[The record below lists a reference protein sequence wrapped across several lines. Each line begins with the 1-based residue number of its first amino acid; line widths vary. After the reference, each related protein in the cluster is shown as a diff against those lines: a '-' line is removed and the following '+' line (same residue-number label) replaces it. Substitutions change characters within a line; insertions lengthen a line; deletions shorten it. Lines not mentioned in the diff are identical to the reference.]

1 MRRICC
7 KGRLVV
13 MAYDLSRFLKAQE
26 RDYDTALA
34 EIRAG
39 RKTSHWIWYIF
50 PQLGELGFSPT
61 AKFYGI
67 TDLDEA
73 HAYLADKLLRTRLLE
88 ISQAL
93 LDLPIRDIEDIMG
106 YPDNLKLCS
115 SMTLF
120 HLAEPTCDVF
130 QRVLD
135 KYFDGEPDKKTMAL
149 CKKGD

>member
-1 MRRICC
+1 MI
-7 KGRLVV
+7 
-13 MAYDLSRFLKAQE
+13 YDLSRFIKAQE
-26 RDYDTALA
+26 NDYDTALS
-34 EIRAG
+34 EIKAG

-50 PQLGELGFSPT
+50 PQLEELGFSPT

-67 TDLDEA
+67 VDLDEA
-73 HAYLADKLLRTRLLE
+73 RAYLANNLLRTRLIE
-88 ISQAL
+88 ISQAM
-93 LDLPIRDIEDIMG
+93 LDLSSRDIKDIMD

-130 QRVLD
+130 QKTPD
-135 KYFDGEPDKKTMAL
+135 KYFDGKPDKKTIAL

>member
-1 MRRICC
+1 
-7 KGRLVV
+7 

-67 TDLDEA
+67 ADLDEA
-73 HAYLADKLLRTRLLE
+73 RAYLADNLLRTHLLE

-93 LDLPIRDIEDIMG
+93 LDLPSKDIDVIMG

-120 HLAEPTCDVF
+120 YLAEPSCEVF
-130 QRVLD
+130 QKVLD
-135 KYFDGEPDKKTMAL
+135 KYFDGKPDEKTIAL

>member
-1 MRRICC
+1 AR
-7 KGRLVV
+7 
-13 MAYDLSRFLKAQE
+13 
-26 RDYDTALA
+26 
-34 EIRAG
+34 
-39 RKTSHWIWYIF
+39 
-50 PQLGELGFSPT
+50 
-61 AKFYGI
+61 
-67 TDLDEA
+67 
-73 HAYLADKLLRTRLLE
+73 AYLADNLLRTRLLE

-93 LDLPIRDIEDIMG
+93 LDLPSRDIEDIMG

-120 HLAEPTCDVF
+120 HLAEPTCDVL

>member
-1 MRRICC
+1 
-7 KGRLVV
+7 

-26 RDYDTALA
+26 RDYHTALE

-39 RKTSHWIWYIF
+39 HKSSHWIWYIF
-50 PQLGELGFSPT
+50 PQLEALGFSPT

-67 TDLDEA
+67 ADLDEA
-73 HAYLADKLLRTRLLE
+73 RAYLRNNLLRTRLLT

-93 LDLPIRDIEDIMG
+93 LDLPSNDIDAIMG

-120 HLAEPTCDVF
+120 QLAEPDCDIF
-130 QRVLD
+130 QKVLD
-135 KYFDGEPDKKTMAL
+135 KYFDGKPDEKTITL
-149 CKKGD
+149 CRRK

>member
-1 MRRICC
+1 
-7 KGRLVV
+7 

-26 RDYDTALA
+26 RDYDTALK
-34 EIRAG
+34 EIKAG
-39 RKTSHWIWYIF
+39 HKSSHWIWYIF

-73 HAYLADKLLRTRLLE
+73 RAYLEDNLLRSRLLE

-93 LDLPIRDIEDIMG
+93 LDLPSHDIDAIMG

-120 HLAEPTCDVF
+120 QLAEPTCEVF
-130 QRVLD
+130 QKVLD
-135 KYFDGEPDKKTMAL
+135 KFFDGKPDEKTIAL

>member
-1 MRRICC
+1 
-7 KGRLVV
+7 

-34 EIRAG
+34 EIKAG

-61 AKFYGI
+61 AKYYGI
-67 TDLDEA
+67 VDLDEA
-73 HAYLADKLLRTRLLE
+73 RAYLANNLLRTRLLE

-93 LDLPIRDIEDIMG
+93 LDLPSRDIEDIMG

>member
-1 MRRICC
+1 
-7 KGRLVV
+7 

-26 RDYDTALA
+26 RDYHTALE

-39 RKTSHWIWYIF
+39 HKSSHWIWYIF
-50 PQLGELGFSPT
+50 PQLEALGFSPT

-67 TDLDEA
+67 ADLDEA
-73 HAYLADKLLRTRLLE
+73 RAYLGNNLLRTRLFT

-93 LDLPIRDIEDIMG
+93 LDLPSNDIDAIMG

-120 HLAEPTCDVF
+120 HLAEPDCDIF
-130 QRVLD
+130 QKVLD
-135 KYFDGEPDKKTMAL
+135 KYFDGKPDEKTISL
-149 CKKGD
+149 CRRK

>member
-1 MRRICC
+1 
-7 KGRLVV
+7 

-34 EIRAG
+34 EIKAG

-50 PQLGELGFSPT
+50 PQLGELGFSPN

-67 TDLDEA
+67 VDLDEA
-73 HAYLADKLLRTRLLE
+73 RVYLADNLLRTRLLE

-93 LDLPIRDIEDIMG
+93 LDLPSRDIEDIMG

-120 HLAEPTCDVF
+120 HLAEPTCDIF
-130 QRVLD
+130 PKVLD
-135 KYFDGEPDKKTMAL
+135 KYFDGNLDKKTIEI

>member
-1 MRRICC
+1 
-7 KGRLVV
+7 

-50 PQLGELGFSPT
+50 PQLGELGFSPN

-67 TDLDEA
+67 VDLDEA
-73 HAYLADKLLRTRLLE
+73 RAYLANNLLRTRLLE

-93 LDLPIRDIEDIMG
+93 LDLPSRDIEDIMG

>member
-1 MRRICC
+1 
-7 KGRLVV
+7 

-26 RDYDTALA
+26 RDYDTALK
-34 EIRAG
+34 EIKAG
-39 RKTSHWIWYIF
+39 HKSSHWIWYIF
-50 PQLGELGFSPT
+50 PQLGKLGFSST

-67 TDLDEA
+67 ADLGEA
-73 HAYLADKLLRTRLLE
+73 RAYLEDKLLRSRLLE

-93 LDLPIRDIEDIMG
+93 LDLPSRDIDGIMG

-120 HLAEPTCDVF
+120 QLAEPTCDIF
-130 QRVLD
+130 QKVLD
-135 KYFDGEPDKKTMAL
+135 KFFDGKPDEKTIAL

>member
-1 MRRICC
+1 MT
-7 KGRLVV
+7 
-13 MAYDLSRFLKAQE
+13 YDLSRFLKAQE
-26 RDYDTALA
+26 RDYDTALK
-34 EIRAG
+34 EIKAG
-39 RKTSHWIWYIF
+39 HKSSHWIWYIF

-67 TDLDEA
+67 ADLNEA
-73 HAYLADKLLRTRLLE
+73 RAYLSDNLLRSRLME

-93 LDLPIRDIEDIMG
+93 LDLPTNDIDAIMG

-120 HLAEPTCDVF
+120 HLAEPECEIF
-130 QRVLD
+130 QKVLD
-135 KYFDGEPDKKTMAL
+135 KYFNGKPDEKTVTL

>member
-1 MRRICC
+1 
-7 KGRLVV
+7 

-67 TDLDEA
+67 ADLDEA
-73 HAYLADKLLRTRLLE
+73 RAYLANNLLRTRLLE

-93 LDLPIRDIEDIMG
+93 LDLPSRDIEDIMG

-130 QRVLD
+130 KKVLD
-135 KYFDGEPDKKTMAL
+135 KFFDGKPDEKTVAL
-149 CKKGD
+149 CVNQ

>member
-1 MRRICC
+1 
-7 KGRLVV
+7 

-26 RDYDTALA
+26 RDYHTALK

-39 RKTSHWIWYIF
+39 HKSSHWIWYIF
-50 PQLGELGFSPT
+50 PQLDALGFSPT

-67 TDLDEA
+67 ADLDEA
-73 HAYLADKLLRTRLLE
+73 RAYLRNNLLRTRLLT

-93 LDLPIRDIEDIMG
+93 LDLPSNDIDVIMG

-120 HLAEPTCDVF
+120 HLAEPDCDIF
-130 QRVLD
+130 QKVLD
-135 KYFDGEPDKKTMAL
+135 KYFDGKPDEKTITL
-149 CKKGD
+149 CRRK